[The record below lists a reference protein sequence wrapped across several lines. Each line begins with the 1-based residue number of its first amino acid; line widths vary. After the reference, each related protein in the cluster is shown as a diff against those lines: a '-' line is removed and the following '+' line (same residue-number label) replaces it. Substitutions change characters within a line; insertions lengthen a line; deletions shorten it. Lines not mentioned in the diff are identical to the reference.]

1 MDNRVTEMEHT
12 ILNLLVLTILLS
24 NIRLLNT
31 SRIPVMILAV
41 AIQGFVIGLLPLVL
55 HWERIHITLF
65 LISLITIVI
74 KGVILPRLLN
84 RSMQQAGV
92 IREVEPF
99 VGPTASLLIGLFLLA
114 LSYWITFPLRSSLP
128 EGFFFVPVLALFTV
142 FNGLFLIVSRK
153 KAITQVIGYLTMEN
167 GVYAFGASLAVDHPF
182 LVELGVL
189 LDVWVGV
196 FIMGIA
202 IYHINREF
210 DHIDTDKLST
220 LKH

>member
-1 MDNRVTEMEHT
+1 MEHT
-12 ILNLLVLTILLS
+12 LLNLVIVIILLS

-31 SRIPVMILAV
+31 SRIPVMIVSV
-41 AIQGFVIGLLPLVL
+41 AIQGWVIGILPLLL
-55 HWERIHITLF
+55 HWERFQFTLLLITL
-65 LISLITIVI
+65 ITVTI
-74 KGVILPRLLN
+74 KGVFLPRLLN

-99 VGPTASLLIGLFLLA
+99 VGPTLSLLIGLFLLS
-114 LSYWITFPLRSSLP
+114 LSFWITSSLRSSLP
-128 EGFFFVPVLALFTV
+128 EGLFFIPVLALFTV

-167 GVYAFGASLAVDHPF
+167 GVYAFGASLAIDHPF

>member
-1 MDNRVTEMEHT
+1 MDD
-12 ILNLLVLTILLS
+12 ILLNLVVVIILLS

-31 SRIPVMILAV
+31 SRIPVMIVSV
-41 AIQGFVIGLLPLVL
+41 AIQGWVIGSLPLVL
-55 HWERIHITLF
+55 HWERFQLTLVFITL
-65 LISLITIVI
+65 ITVTI

-92 IREVEPF
+92 IREEEPF
-99 VGPTASLLIGLFLLA
+99 VGPTSSLLIGLFLLS
-114 LSYWITFPLRSSLP
+114 LSFWITSTLRSSLP
-128 EGFFFVPVLALFTV
+128 EGLSFIPVLALFTV

-153 KAITQVIGYLTMEN
+153 KAITQVIGYLTLEN
-167 GVYAFGASLAVDHPF
+167 GVYAFGAALAVDHPF